1 MPSSRGSSQPRDRT
15 CVSYVSCIGRRVL
28 YHCAIW
34 EAPRGAGGP
43 TEGEFKA
50 VSQKDREHGTQRP
63 VVMVEWACKHLAAEA
78 LGAPLSL
85 PSASRLRTLPLP
97 LGGNEDTA

>member
-1 MPSSRGSSQPRDRT
+1 M
-15 CVSYVSCIGRRVL
+15 
-28 YHCAIW
+28 
-34 EAPRGAGGP
+34 
-43 TEGEFKA
+43 
-50 VSQKDREHGTQRP
+50 SQKDREHGTQRP
-63 VVMVEWACKHLAAEA
+63 VVTVEWACKHLAAEA